1 MITKKKIKNGI
12 KEHLIEFTIDP
23 NMGSGTVCKI
33 GDGWFYF
40 GGSDAE
46 EHDPEEFLKIFYIN
60 DIINEIYDTLESF
73 RKNEECKDE
82 YEYYDYVLTYY
93 NGY

>member
-12 KEHLIEFTIDP
+12 KERLIEFTIDP

>member
-33 GDGWFYF
+33 EDGWFYF

-73 RKNEECKDE
+73 RKNEVCKDE